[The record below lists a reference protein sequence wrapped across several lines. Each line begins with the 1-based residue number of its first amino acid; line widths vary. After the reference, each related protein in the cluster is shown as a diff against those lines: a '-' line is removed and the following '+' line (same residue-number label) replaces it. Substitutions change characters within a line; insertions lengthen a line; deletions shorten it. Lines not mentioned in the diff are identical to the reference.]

1 MPCAV
6 TVPPVAWV
14 VVSAEAPDVV
24 VTGEVA
30 VAAEVDVSADVCVE
44 LELEELDV

>member
-30 VAAEVDVSADVCVE
+30 VEVDVSADVCVE